1 MGETVKNIFNEDIKA
16 AVFEAF
22 QVSSIEILA
31 KVKDKKDG
39 KEVDLGQTEVGE
51 DAIQLPKPP
60 KPVFSMNSGEA
71 DSYFSQL
78 KSTVAHL
85 DGVKIKRKWPKK
97 KNGVLVEEATPLP
110 SFDENV
116 ESILPSNQY
125 FGSNT
130 KFQPGNLL
138 WHLQLVSAYI
148 ITKFG
153 HNYNTFAKSIPDDY
167 VAKEWQMADLVTMS
181 NNPGANVQKR
191 RRRNKVDNIVE
202 HERHWLYTDEYL
214 NYDDDDESV
223 GGVPEHVD
231 GQPDLSD
238 QPVNPDINPFSDGDH
253 SFDTHSSGSPR
264 RQASET
270 GSETES
276 QSWNQLRSIL

>member
-1 MGETVKNIFNEDIKA
+1 
-16 AVFEAF
+16 
-22 QVSSIEILA
+22 
-31 KVKDKKDG
+31 
-39 KEVDLGQTEVGE
+39 
-51 DAIQLPKPP
+51 
-60 KPVFSMNSGEA
+60 
-71 DSYFSQL
+71 
-78 KSTVAHL
+78 
-85 DGVKIKRKWPKK
+85 
-97 KNGVLVEEATPLP
+97 
-110 SFDENV
+110 
-116 ESILPSNQY
+116 
-125 FGSNT
+125 
-130 KFQPGNLL
+130 
-138 WHLQLVSAYI
+138 
-148 ITKFG
+148 
-153 HNYNTFAKSIPDDY
+153 
-167 VAKEWQMADLVTMS
+167 MADLVTMS

-202 HERHWLYTDEYL
+202 HERHWLDTDEYH

-276 QSWNQLRSIL
+276 QSNRSAGTN